1 MIIAIKEKE
10 RVVIGYS
17 LTDSWDSLSEKDYVD
32 EENIAIEFSDTGKVF
47 ALSDMN
53 RRADILLYD
62 DDFLNMEITPKNIVK
77 ELIPY
82 IKKKLKE
89 NGKPIREDGRW
100 KNALVICDNEHIYDI
115 DPKFGFYEADDYACH
130 GYKVET
136 LKSVLDETKNLPA
149 EERMIKAVSF
159 ASRLHRESLFP
170 LIITD
175 TKTKRFKHIYEGEN
189 ENEHFDSI

>member
-1 MIIAIKEKE
+1 MIIAIKEKGK
-10 RVVIGYS
+10 VVIGYS
-17 LTDSWDSLSEKDYVD
+17 LTDSWGSLSEKDYVD
-32 EENIAIEFSDTGKVF
+32 EENIAIKFSDTGKVF

-62 DDFLNMEITPKNIVK
+62 DDFLNMEITSKNIVK
-77 ELIPY
+77 ELIPF

-89 NGKPIREDGRW
+89 NDKPIDEDGRW
-100 KNALVICDNEHIYDI
+100 KNDLIICDEDHIYDI
-115 DPKFGFYEADDYACH
+115 DTRFGFYEADDYVCH

-136 LKSVLDETKNLPA
+136 LKSVLDETKDLPA
-149 EERMIKAVSF
+149 EERIVKAISF
-159 ASRLHRESLFP
+159 ASRLHKESYFP

-175 TKTKRFKHIYEGEN
+175 TKAKQFKPIYEGEN

>member
-1 MIIAIKEKE
+1 MIIAIKDKG

-17 LTDSWDSLSEKDYVD
+17 LTDSWGCLSEKDYVD
-32 EENIAIEFSDTGKVF
+32 EENIAIQFSDSGKVF

-89 NGKPIREDGRW
+89 NDQSISEDGRW
-100 KNALVICDNEHIYDI
+100 KNALIICDDEHIYDI
-115 DPKFGFYEADDYACH
+115 DPNFGFYEADDYACH

-136 LKSVLDETKNLPA
+136 LKSVLDETRNLSA
-149 EERMIKAVSF
+149 EKRIIKAASF
-159 ASRLHRESLFP
+159 ASKLHKESLFP

-175 TKTKRFKHIYEGEN
+175 TRTKQFKPVYEGEN
-189 ENEHFDSI
+189 ENEHIDCV